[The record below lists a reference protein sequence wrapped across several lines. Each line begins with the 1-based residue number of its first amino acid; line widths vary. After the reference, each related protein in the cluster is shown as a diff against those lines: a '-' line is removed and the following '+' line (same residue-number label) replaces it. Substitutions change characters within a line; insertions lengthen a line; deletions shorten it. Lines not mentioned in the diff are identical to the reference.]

1 MKRLKYVSQF
11 APDLDRP
18 AIDALIARAAA
29 RNAELGVTGILMSSG
44 RMFYQVIEGPD
55 DAIDDLFARIAD
67 DPRHQDVLL
76 LDEEVGVTE
85 RIFADWSLRKIDLD
99 ERADR
104 RLEPIRDL
112 LVAVVEHRILV
123 ERLTHALERALWNE
137 LAGSL

>member
-18 AIDALIARAAA
+18 AVDALIARAAEQ
-29 RNAELGVTGILMSSG
+29 NATLGVTGILMTSG
-44 RMFYQVIEGPD
+44 KLFYQVIEGPEA
-55 DAIDDLFARIAD
+55 AIDALFGRIAA

-76 LDEEVGVTE
+76 LDEETDVTE

-104 RLEPIRDL
+104 RLEPIREL
-112 LVAVVEHRILV
+112 LVAVVEHRLV
-123 ERLTHALERALWNE
+123 QERLTHALERALWNE
-137 LAGSL
+137 LASAL